1 MTNVEYFL
9 AFLLVANVIATFF
22 SHTRRLQDVDHK
34 LNLVLLHFG
43 IDPTAIVPPS
53 NHVIALAAD
62 PKQRIEAIR
71 AYRQQTG
78 ADIKA
83 AVAMIDKI
91 ASDAKADA

>member
-9 AFLLVANVIATFF
+9 AFLWVANIVATFF
-22 SHTRRLQDVDHK
+22 SHTRRLQNVDHK
-34 LNLVLLHFG
+34 LNLVLLHLG

-78 ADIKA
+78 ADLKA
-83 AVAMIDKI
+83 ALTMIDKI